1 MDKHSQSLLFY
12 WSLIIL
18 DILTF
23 LLNGVTCIM
32 FVRFR
37 RRLLA
42 STHNMILFSMALADT
57 LVGIFGT
64 SLGALLLLKQSSLY
78 YKIFGNIPMFSSL
91 FISVLS
97 LALLTLDRLIALKRP
112 FQYSSPKYRR
122 LITRLLIF
130 FWVVPIII
138 SVQQVLVFVYLSS
151 KNELIVRSIL
161 FSGFFLL
168 AALVL
173 VCSNGFLIISI
184 NKHFSIVHSRLSKH
198 SGAMSVVDEESPTDY
213 ALKVVKKSVVLE
225 QHLQQSQQRCKRT
238 ALSGS
243 DGQIGSSFKGVRRL
257 ELKQTSIFCIA
268 IVTLFLLFWLP
279 LAAYRTCY
287 AAGISLKISWLRRF
301 ALCLTVLNSLLNPV
315 LYFLVKRDLR
325 KYLKRTFICGR

>member
-1 MDKHSQSLLFY
+1 
-12 WSLIIL
+12 
-18 DILTF
+18 
-23 LLNGVTCIM
+23 M

-42 STHNMILFSMALADT
+42 STHNRILFSMALADT

-64 SLGALLLLKQSSLY
+64 SLGALLLLKQNSLY

-138 SVQQVLVFVYLSS
+138 SVQQIIVFIYLSS
-151 KNELIVRSIL
+151 KYELTVRSIL

-173 VCSNGFLIISI
+173 ICSNGFLISSI
-184 NKHFSIVHSRLSKH
+184 KKHFSVVRSRFSKQ
-198 SGAMSVVDEESPTDY
+198 SGATTVVDEESPTDY
-213 ALKVVKKSVVLE
+213 APKGVRKSVVLE
-225 QHLQQSQQRCKRT
+225 LQESQQKCKRT
-238 ALSGS
+238 AASGS
-243 DGQIGSSFKGVRRL
+243 DGQIGSSIRGIRRL
-257 ELKQTSIFCIA
+257 ELKQTSMFCIA

-287 AAGISLKISWLRRF
+287 AAGITLNISWLRRF

-325 KYLKRTFICGR
+325 KYLKRTFICGN